1 MISEDGGQQTK
12 QWIDWK
18 QETFFLT
25 VNRHIS
31 ISSITLLLHI
41 AFPHLIHCNFAMS
54 KNYMNP
60 RPLCGLTDNNLM
72 TFYYNMF

>member
-31 ISSITLLLHI
+31 ISTTTVAPHHFSTLDSL
-41 AFPHLIHCNFAMS
+41 
-54 KNYMNP
+54 
-60 RPLCGLTDNNLM
+60 
-72 TFYYNMF
+72 